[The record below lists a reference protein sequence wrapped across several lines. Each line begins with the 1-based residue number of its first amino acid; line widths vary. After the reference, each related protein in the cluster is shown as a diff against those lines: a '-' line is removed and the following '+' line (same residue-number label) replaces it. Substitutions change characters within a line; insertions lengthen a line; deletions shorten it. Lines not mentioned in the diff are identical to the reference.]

1 MRNTNAMAIAVATAL
16 AAGLAAAPAL
26 SATCVT
32 STVAGHTFACWMS
45 PDISGAW
52 TQGFIGRGTTMT
64 FVDDFSSTDAFAGN
78 FNGTT
83 QTQIHG
89 EWTTEEAG
97 MVAPGATI
105 NRQDFNSEVAV
116 TLALTGLNVINTSYG
131 LIAPAKSY
139 NPAMNWALYPQEQ
152 SIIAAAQNGTAVVSK
167 SSGND
172 GVAIGSPKL
181 GKIDTFNGGLV
192 DVALANNPNASVI
205 FSGALTTNGTTS
217 KKAVLAYYSDF
228 AGSNVTVQ
236 NHFLVVG
243 VTDSLTGL
251 AGTSFSAPII
261 SGYAAILGSKFT
273 TATPVAITN
282 QLLSTARTDTIRNY
296 TASKYGKG
304 EASLSRAL
312 APISIH

>member
-1 MRNTNAMAIAVATAL
+1 MHKLQVTAFAAASAL
-16 AAGLAAAPAL
+16 AAAISAAPVMA
-26 SATCVT
+26 ACTT
-32 STVAGHTFACWMS
+32 QQIAGHTFACWMS
-45 PDISGAW
+45 PDISSAW
-52 TQGFIGRGTTMT
+52 QQSYIGQGTTIL
-64 FVDDFSSTDAFAGN
+64 FVDDFSSSDAFSGN

-89 EWTTEEAG
+89 LWTTEEAG

-105 NRQDFNSEVAV
+105 NKQDFNSEVAI
-116 TLALTGLNVINTSYG
+116 TLAPTGLNIVNNSYG
-131 LIAPAKSY
+131 IIVPARLYK
-139 NPAMNWALYPQEQ
+139 PGMNWNLFPQEQ

-172 GVAIGSPKL
+172 GIAIGTAKNR
-181 GKIDTFNGGLV
+181 KTDIFNNGLA

-205 FSGALTTNGTTS
+205 FVGALTTNGTTS
-217 KKAVLAYYSDF
+217 AKAVMASYSDF
-228 AGSNVTVQ
+228 AGSNPLVQ
-236 NHFLVVG
+236 SHFLSVG

-273 TATPVAITN
+273 TATPTAITN
-282 QLLSTARTDTIRNY
+282 QLLATARTDTIKNY
-296 TASKYGKG
+296 TAAKYGKG

-312 APISIH
+312 APVSIH